1 MLLLEGLEKNPGEVS
16 MNIDSI
22 SDSYQFL
29 KLNLDNMILT
39 LSIDRPK
46 KLNALDLTLLQELD
60 DAMSKIRQL
69 KDFPLRG
76 LIFTGSGEKAFIAG
90 ADIEQM
96 SKMSPLE
103 AEHFAVLGQK
113 VSLLIEDLPFPVI
126 AAVNGFALG
135 GGCEM
140 ALSADFI
147 FATRNAVFGQPEVK
161 LGLIPGFGGT
171 QRLAKVVGRNRAKEI
186 IFSGR
191 NLKVE
196 EALEI
201 GLVLKIFEDK
211 ESMMNESRATL
222 ELMSKNSPLAIAKA
236 KKVMNRGNDLTIS
249 NGLELESEQFSQL
262 FSSQDMKEGTGAFLE
277 KRQAQFSGK

>member
-1 MLLLEGLEKNPGEVS
+1 
-16 MNIDSI
+16 
-22 SDSYQFL
+22 
-29 KLNLDNMILT
+29 
-39 LSIDRPK
+39 
-46 KLNALDLTLLQELD
+46 
-60 DAMSKIRQL
+60 
-69 KDFPLRG
+69 
-76 LIFTGSGEKAFIAG
+76 
-90 ADIEQM
+90 
-96 SKMSPLE
+96 
-103 AEHFAVLGQK
+103 
-113 VSLLIEDLPFPVI
+113 
-126 AAVNGFALG
+126 
-135 GGCEM
+135 M